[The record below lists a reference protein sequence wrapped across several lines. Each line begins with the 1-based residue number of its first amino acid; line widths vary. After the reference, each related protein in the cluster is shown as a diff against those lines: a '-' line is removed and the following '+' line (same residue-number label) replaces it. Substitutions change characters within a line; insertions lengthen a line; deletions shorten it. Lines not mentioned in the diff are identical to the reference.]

1 MEFTISGS
9 INGRAC
15 AAGSVIL
22 VHMKTTLNLD
32 DRLMDEARRLT
43 GVEDKDAL
51 VHRALKDLVARENAH
66 LLSSFAGPSP
76 ELRATPRRRFRIRP

>member
-51 VHRALKDLVARENAH
+51 VHRALKDLVAR
-66 LLSSFAGPSP
+66 
-76 ELRATPRRRFRIRP
+76 